1 MNQEP
6 TAASANPTYVIGH
19 RNPDADSICSAIAYA
34 AYKEAR
40 GEKGHVAA
48 RCGNSNARIDTILKR
63 FNQPLPLYLSDV
75 SPRVRDLMVTQ
86 VVSIT
91 ENSTCAE
98 ALELI
103 DRHDIRILPVLNAQ
117 KKVVGTISLTHLGG
131 IFIPRASEPMLMRK
145 VETSL
150 SKIVSALKGS
160 GLHLVNPDAHE
171 ELYVRIGAMDIR
183 SFGRVSETDKIPSGK
198 SVIIVGDRWDIQ
210 RRAIELGVRVI
221 IVTGNLPI
229 DDEIITACKQAQV
242 SLISSPFDSATT
254 AWVVRTAST
263 ITRVVETTYP
273 SIAPDVRIVD
283 MRKKI
288 AALTA
293 PAFIVLNEDKSLS
306 GVLSKSDVIKPVQT
320 KLILVDHNELTQA
333 VSGAEDACITEIID
347 HHRLGPF
354 STPQPILFI
363 NEPVGSTCTIIADL
377 YRREGLTPKPE
388 IAGLMMAGLI
398 SDTLHLNSP
407 TTTPKDAAILKW
419 LAPLAKEDP
428 TKLAEAIFSSGSLIL
443 ATTPDKVVRS
453 DFKIY
458 NEENVKFAVSQI
470 EELGY
475 DNFLSHSSELK
486 KAVESLRK
494 EERLDFTALLV
505 TDINT
510 QNSLLLI
517 SGSQELIKKIAHA
530 HVEKDGAFE
539 LPGIVSRK
547 KQLIPYLTSLL
558 KEIKAEGV

>member
-183 SFGRVSETDKIPSGK
+183 SFGRVSETDKFPSGK

>member
-1 MNQEP
+1 M
-6 TAASANPTYVIGH
+6 
-19 RNPDADSICSAIAYA
+19 
-34 AYKEAR
+34 
-40 GEKGHVAA
+40 
-48 RCGNSNARIDTILKR
+48 
-63 FNQPLPLYLSDV
+63 
-75 SPRVRDLMVTQ
+75 
-86 VVSIT
+86 
-91 ENSTCAE
+91 
-98 ALELI
+98 
-103 DRHDIRILPVLNAQ
+103 
-117 KKVVGTISLTHLGG
+117 
-131 IFIPRASEPMLMRK
+131 
-145 VETSL
+145 
-150 SKIVSALKGS
+150 
-160 GLHLVNPDAHE
+160 
-171 ELYVRIGAMDIR
+171 
-183 SFGRVSETDKIPSGK
+183 
-198 SVIIVGDRWDIQ
+198 
-210 RRAIELGVRVI
+210 
-221 IVTGNLPI
+221 PI

-558 KEIKAEGV
+558 KEIKAEGI

>member
-494 EERLDFTALLV
+494 DERLDFTALLV

-558 KEIKAEGV
+558 KEIKAEGI

>member
-63 FNQPLPLYLSDV
+63 FNQALPLYLSDV